1 MSSET
6 TRSFINKVFLAKK
19 LKHVGFTRKSIFNNL
34 LKEGRFDKFL
44 SQHEENLNN
53 VISHVEID
61 LREFIK
67 KHKKTIAKEEIL
79 LKEEKLR
86 KEIEKAKKDLED
98 SDSDSED
105 EFSVKE
111 STGFKQKIIDED
123 EVLSD
128 QEPERVTKISEED
141 FYFMK
146 NDNESMKEE
155 IECLKEQLLE
165 KDNEISKLK
174 KRNFTLN
181 KKLKTAVTK

>member
-86 KEIEKAKKDLED
+86 KEIERAKKDLED
-98 SDSDSED
+98 SDSDSD
-105 EFSVKE
+105 DE

-155 IECLKEQLLE
+155 IECLKERLLE

>member
-86 KEIEKAKKDLED
+86 KEIERAKKDLED
-98 SDSDSED
+98 SDSDSD
-105 EFSVKE
+105 SDDE

-155 IECLKEQLLE
+155 IECLKERLLE

>member
-86 KEIEKAKKDLED
+86 KEIERAKKDLED
-98 SDSDSED
+98 SDSDSDSD
-105 EFSVKE
+105 EE

-155 IECLKEQLLE
+155 IECLKERLLE